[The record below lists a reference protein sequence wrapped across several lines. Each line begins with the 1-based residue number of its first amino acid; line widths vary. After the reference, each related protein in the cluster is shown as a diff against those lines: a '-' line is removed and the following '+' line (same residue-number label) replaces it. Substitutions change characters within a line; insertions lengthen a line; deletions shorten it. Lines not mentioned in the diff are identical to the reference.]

1 MLLVPKHNIT
11 KRENQILNL
20 ISFGKTS
27 TKISKYL
34 SISKDTVNTH
44 RQNLIKKFN
53 VKNTA
58 SLINLNLIRG
68 YLIKKISY

>member
-11 KRENQILNL
+11 KRESQILNL